1 MKFNLLFLLV
11 LFLSSAW
18 GFLSPC
24 RTRIIISQ
32 QQQPSQRNVFSV
44 DSLNAD
50 CNTVTES
57 AASSLLL
64 AISEI
69 ESGVSSS
76 IGSIISNFF
85 GIALVLSI
93 GVFYYANVVYTPEI
107 LENSKQMRLQVRE
120 IDRQKLLAAIQQ
132 HINDG
137 LDLNELRAPLETT
150 FGMTIEEYVSS
161 VEEESVR
168 RGGGEEETEMTIT
181 SADESLARILKTYLL

>member
-1 MKFNLLFLLV
+1 MKFYLLFLLV

-32 QQQPSQRNVFSV
+32 QEQQPSQRNVFSV

-50 CNTVTES
+50 CT

-69 ESGVSSS
+69 ESDVSSS

-85 GIALVLSI
+85 GITLVLSI

-107 LENSKQMRLQVRE
+107 LENSKRMRLQVRE

-137 LDLNELRAPLETT
+137 LDLNELRETLEAT

-168 RGGGEEETEMTIT
+168 RGGGEEETEVTIT